1 MQRIAGAYGNSN
13 GDEYLRTTK
22 CTHSNGSLKIDLFDG
37 SSQSLQVPAKPSKIT
52 LPSIPDEFRRN
63 VSKSRAG
70 GGAVNSRIA
79 AESVGVDLGNTNE
92 IRYLDANRRDGL
104 IESEVPPPVRCLN
117 LRACPR
123 NYVLGNREDKWIF
136 RSPIEPAGPLGPP
149 QFTDIAWLC
158 EAQTI
163 LVNSPKD
170 QEPVAAIVAQRG
182 RRRFEVILM
191 LTPSLPA
198 EFLFHV
204 ALPAADVV
212 IGAWD
217 ELQFLT
223 GESPVTVG
231 GAASTAMRL
240 ARKAPRAEVHVTM
253 GKRGVMSAA
262 AGAAELVHVEL
273 DSRAEVAIEAQEIA
287 RERPA
292 RLCGAGDAF
301 AAGVLV
307 RRAFG
312 RSLLSCPGTFR
323 SHIDDALAGC
333 ASALRWIGVC
343 SCLAAGAFVVRP
355 LSEAAAA

>member
-1 MQRIAGAYGNSN
+1 M
-13 GDEYLRTTK
+13 
-22 CTHSNGSLKIDLFDG
+22 
-37 SSQSLQVPAKPSKIT
+37 V
-52 LPSIPDEFRRN
+52 IP
-63 VSKSRAG
+63 
-70 GGAVNSRIA
+70 
-79 AESVGVDLGNTNE
+79 
-92 IRYLDANRRDGL
+92 
-104 IESEVPPPVRCLN
+104 
-117 LRACPR
+117 
-123 NYVLGNREDKWIF
+123 
-136 RSPIEPAGPLGPP
+136 
-149 QFTDIAWLC
+149 
-158 EAQTI
+158 
-163 LVNSPKD
+163 
-170 QEPVAAIVAQRG
+170 
-182 RRRFEVILM
+182 
-191 LTPSLPA
+191 
-198 EFLFHV
+198 
-204 ALPAADVV
+204 
-212 IGAWD
+212 IGAK
-217 ELQFLT
+217 LQFLT

-240 ARKAPRAEVHVTM
+240 ARMAPRAEVHVTM

-343 SCLAAGAFVVRP
+343 SCLAADAFVVRP